1 METMILIALGIF
13 VGLFVASQ
21 AFARP
26 TGETIVIVPI
36 KASEPSPSGWGC
48 MPFVLIG
55 VLILL
60 MFGNGIW

>member
-13 VGLFVASQ
+13 VGLIIAHH

-26 TGETIVIVPI
+26 TGETIIILPF
-36 KASEPSPSGWGC
+36 KASEPSPGGSGC
-48 MPFVLIG
+48 FPFVLIG

-60 MFGNGIW
+60 MLGNGIW